1 MKDFT
6 SKLVDEIRFLPAFR
20 KYFYPKY
27 RYNFSAPQLCFLC
40 QTLGATKSVTGSI
53 FEVGCA
59 RGETTIFLKNYMKNS
74 GIEKSYYA
82 IDTFSGFVEEDIEYE
97 QKNRGKTNR
106 YRSFRKNKKKWF
118 DGTLDQNDF
127 SDVISIQADI
137 NEYDLSRHY
146 PVSFAL
152 LDVDLYR
159 PVKSGLS
166 KLYRGLEPGGVIIV
180 DDCDENDARW
190 DGADQAYKEFM
201 QEISQPVDIVLGK
214 LGIIRK

>member
-1 MKDFT
+1 M
-6 SKLVDEIRFLPAFR
+6 
-20 KYFYPKY
+20 
-27 RYNFSAPQLCFLC
+27 
-40 QTLGATKSVTGSI
+40 
-53 FEVGCA
+53 GCA

-159 PVKSGLS
+159 PMKSGLS
-166 KLYRGLEPGGVIIV
+166 KLYQGLEPGGIIIV

-201 QEISQPVDIVLGK
+201 QEIGQPVDIVLGK
-214 LGIIRK
+214 LGVIRK